1 MSRLAGFLPR
11 FRDGLNSPCGARM
24 AAGQAIL
31 TPGPMNDTY
40 FEHAYIARYLGMMLL
55 EGDDLVVDDGG

>member
-1 MSRLAGFLPR
+1 MPLRQEDGSRVG
-11 FRDGLNSPCGARM
+11 
-24 AAGQAIL
+24 IL

-55 EGDDLVVDDGG
+55 EGR